1 MEGTSIR
8 LSVRSA
14 SIQKRPAPYQMR
26 YRKVMSP
33 LNFRFLMYR
42 NSRMKPTRHQMLS
55 YRKVGCTGRLG
66 SMVTPFCT
74 VTVLPIR

>member
-1 MEGTSIR
+1 
-8 LSVRSA
+8 
-14 SIQKRPAPYQMR
+14 MR
-26 YRKVMSP
+26 YRKVISP